1 MNVLGPR
8 PVSRPRQAAI
18 AGAARATLVDVTQTI
33 VVDQNARG
41 SLPGWFESSTVG
53 CRTAPPQPYWRC
65 ADKRYR
71 SPAQKILTGSENA
84 SVLEDRTVH
93 SHDRKTAEILDMR

>member
-33 VVDQNARG
+33 VVDQDARG
-41 SLPGWFESSTVG
+41 SLPV
-53 CRTAPPQPYWRC
+53 PPQPYWRC